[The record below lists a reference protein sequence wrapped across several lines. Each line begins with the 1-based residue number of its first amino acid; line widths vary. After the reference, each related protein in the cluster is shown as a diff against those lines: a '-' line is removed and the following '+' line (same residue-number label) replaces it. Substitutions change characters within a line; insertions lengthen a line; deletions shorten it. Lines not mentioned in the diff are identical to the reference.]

1 MKKIAE
7 CFAGTPAEE
16 RVIGI
21 HVGDNV
27 YEALS
32 FVCYYARNVQDEY
45 VVIPERKDG
54 MVILEPPKWNPIRQ
68 ANFVASLNKMAV
80 DQAKKRY
87 PEMETPNERPF
98 TCLSFARKSFMNEL
112 NNREQEQYAEPTT
125 KKSSKQIVKR
135 TLVVIG
141 LALAVYVVYSVIYL
155 FISPD
160 RNIQQIY
167 LVPENAAFI
176 IQSSAPI
183 EDWEKF
189 SGSETWQC
197 LKKAKSFEEV
207 TKSVEK
213 LDSVV
218 KSNKVLL
225 SLVGKR
231 DMLISLHKTR
241 ATDWDFLLILDMQK
255 ASKMDLVKDQLETVL
270 VMSGFTVTN
279 RMHSGIN
286 ILEMR
291 DPDTRDIFY
300 IAFVDNH
307 LVGSYTSGLIESAI
321 DSRNKPKIGLDQA
334 FIETE
339 KLVSGK
345 GLVRVFIN
353 YERIPQFM
361 SIYLGTRNEYIDMF
375 SNSMNFAGLYLN
387 MGKDKMEVKGY
398 TLKKDSVDP
407 YITAL
412 LNSGKHKMKAHE
424 ILSRRTALYTN
435 IGFNNPM
442 TFVKELENAL
452 SVHDKQLY
460 DSYQNSRKKIEGLFG
475 ISLEENFLS
484 WMSGEFAITQSEP
497 GLLGREPELVLAI
510 RAKSIKDARENME
523 LIEKKVKR
531 RTPVKIKTV
540 NYKDFEINYV
550 EMKGFFRLFF
560 GKLFNKFEKPYYTY
574 VDDYVVFSNKA
585 ASLLSFV
592 EDYEQKNLL
601 KDNPGFKDAF
611 SYLKS
616 SSTIFLY
623 TDVRKFYSQLKLM
636 MNPATWNE
644 IQSNKDVL
652 YSFPYWTMQVIGD
665 SQSASLQYVMDYSPY
680 EPEELVEVATDEED
694 EEMNEDVVTEKEQ
707 LSELK
712 RFYVEKFEGNVLRE
726 FYPEGA
732 LKSEAEVKEGKRHGR
747 YREYYENGKL
757 RLRGKYSHN
766 QPKGTWKYYTEEGK
780 FERKEKF

>member
-1 MKKIAE
+1 MM
-7 CFAGTPAEE
+7 EE
-16 RVIGI
+16 LHNG
-21 HVGDNV
+21 
-27 YEALS
+27 
-32 FVCYYARNVQDEY
+32 Q
-45 VVIPERKDG
+45 
-54 MVILEPPKWNPIRQ
+54 
-68 ANFVASLNKMAV
+68 
-80 DQAKKRY
+80 
-87 PEMETPNERPF
+87 
-98 TCLSFARKSFMNEL
+98 
-112 NNREQEQYAEPTT
+112 QEQYVDPD
-125 KKSSKQIVKR
+125 KKKNAQKIVKR
-135 TLVVIG
+135 TLVTVG
-141 LALAVYVVYSVIYL
+141 LALAVYILYSIVYL
-155 FISPD
+155 FVSPD

-167 LVPENAAFI
+167 LIPEDAAFI

-197 LKKAKSFEEV
+197 LKKANSFEEV
-207 TKSVEK
+207 TASVEK

-225 SLVGKR
+225 SLVGER

-241 ATDWDFLLILDMQK
+241 ATNWDFLLVLDMQK
-255 ASKMDLVKDQLETVL
+255 ASKMDLLKDQVETVL
-270 VMSGFTVTN
+270 VMSGFTVTS

-307 LVGSYTSGLIESAI
+307 LVGSYTSALVESAI
-321 DSRNKPKIGLDQA
+321 NSRNKPKIGLDQS

-353 YERIPQFM
+353 YARIPQFM
-361 SIYLGTRNEYIDMF
+361 SIYLGTRNEYVDLF

-387 MGKDKMEVKGY
+387 ANKDRMEVKGY
-398 TLKKDSVDP
+398 TLRKDSADP
-407 YITAL
+407 YVTAL

-424 ILSRRTALYTN
+424 ILSGRTALYTN
-435 IGFNNPM
+435 IGFYNPV

-460 DSYQNSRKKIEGLFG
+460 DSYQSSRKKIEGLFG
-475 ISLEENFLS
+475 ISLEDNFLS

-497 GLLGREPELVLAI
+497 GLLGHDPELILAV
-510 RAKSIKDARENME
+510 RAKSIKDARKNME
-523 LIEKKVKR
+523 FIEKKIKR
-531 RTPVKIKTV
+531 RTPVKVKTV

-560 GKLFNKFEKPYYTY
+560 GKLFDKFEKPYYTY

-585 ASLLSFV
+585 SSLLSFV

-601 KDNPGFKDAF
+601 KNNQGFKDAL
-611 SYLKS
+611 SYMKS

-623 TDVRKFYSQLKLM
+623 TDMHKFYSQLKPM
-636 MNPATWNE
+636 MNASTWNE

-652 YSFPYWTMQVIGD
+652 FSFPYWTMQVIGD
-665 SQSASLQYVMDYSPY
+665 SRSASLQYVMDYAPY
-680 EPEELVEVATDEED
+680 EPEETVTSVATDEDD
-694 EEMNEDVVTEKEQ
+694 EEMNEDAETEKEQ
-707 LSELK
+707 MGELK

-732 LKSEAEVKEGKRHGR
+732 LKSESEVKEGKRHGR
-747 YREYYENGKL
+747 YREYYKDGTLK
-757 RLRGKYSHN
+757 LRGKYAN
-766 QPKGTWKYYTEEGK
+766 NKPKGTWKYYTDEGK
-780 FERKEKF
+780 FDHKEKF

>member
-1 MKKIAE
+1 M
-7 CFAGTPAEE
+7 EE
-16 RVIGI
+16 LHNG
-21 HVGDNV
+21 
-27 YEALS
+27 
-32 FVCYYARNVQDEY
+32 Q
-45 VVIPERKDG
+45 
-54 MVILEPPKWNPIRQ
+54 
-68 ANFVASLNKMAV
+68 
-80 DQAKKRY
+80 
-87 PEMETPNERPF
+87 
-98 TCLSFARKSFMNEL
+98 
-112 NNREQEQYAEPTT
+112 QEQYVDPD
-125 KKSSKQIVKR
+125 KKKNAQKIVKR
-135 TLVVIG
+135 TLVTVG
-141 LALAVYVVYSVIYL
+141 LALAVYILYSIVYL
-155 FISPD
+155 FVSPD

-167 LVPENAAFI
+167 LIPEDAAFI

-207 TKSVEK
+207 TASVEK

-241 ATDWDFLLILDMQK
+241 ATNWDFLLVLDMQK
-255 ASKMDLVKDQLETVL
+255 ASKMDLLKDQVETVL
-270 VMSGFTVTN
+270 VMSGFTVTS

-307 LVGSYTSGLIESAI
+307 LVGSYTSALVESAI
-321 DSRNKPKIGLDQA
+321 NSRNKPKIGLDLS

-353 YERIPQFM
+353 YARIPQFM
-361 SIYLGTRNEYIDMF
+361 SIYLGTRNEYVDLF

-387 MGKDKMEVKGY
+387 ANKDRMEVKGY
-398 TLKKDSVDP
+398 TLRKDSADP
-407 YITAL
+407 YVTAL

-424 ILSRRTALYTN
+424 ILSGRTALYTN
-435 IGFNNPM
+435 IGFYNPV

-460 DSYQNSRKKIEGLFG
+460 DSYQSSRKKIEGLFG
-475 ISLEENFLS
+475 ISLEDNFLS

-497 GLLGREPELVLAI
+497 GLLGHDPELILAV
-510 RAKSIKDARENME
+510 RAKSIKDARKNME
-523 LIEKKVKR
+523 FIEKKIKR
-531 RTPVKIKTV
+531 RTPVKVKTV

-560 GKLFNKFEKPYYTY
+560 GKLFDKFEKPYYTY

-585 ASLLSFV
+585 SSLLSFV

-601 KDNPGFKDAF
+601 KNNQGFKDAL
-611 SYLKS
+611 SYMKS

-623 TDVRKFYSQLKLM
+623 TDMHKFYSQLKPM
-636 MNPATWNE
+636 MNASTWNE

-652 YSFPYWTMQVIGD
+652 FSFPYWTMQVIGD
-665 SQSASLQYVMDYSPY
+665 SRSASLQYVMDYAPY
-680 EPEELVEVATDEED
+680 EPEETVTSVATDEDD
-694 EEMNEDVVTEKEQ
+694 EEMNEDAETEKEQ
-707 LSELK
+707 MGELK

-732 LKSEAEVKEGKRHGR
+732 LKSESEVKEGKRHGR
-747 YREYYENGKL
+747 YREYYEDGTLK
-757 RLRGKYSHN
+757 LRGKYAN
-766 QPKGTWKYYTEEGK
+766 NKPKGTWKYYTDEGK
-780 FERKEKF
+780 FDHKEKF

>member
-1 MKKIAE
+1 MM
-7 CFAGTPAEE
+7 
-16 RVIGI
+16 
-21 HVGDNV
+21 
-27 YEALS
+27 
-32 FVCYYARNVQDEY
+32 DELHN
-45 VVIPERKDG
+45 G
-54 MVILEPPKWNPIRQ
+54 Q
-68 ANFVASLNKMAV
+68 
-80 DQAKKRY
+80 
-87 PEMETPNERPF
+87 
-98 TCLSFARKSFMNEL
+98 
-112 NNREQEQYAEPTT
+112 QEQYAESG
-125 KKSSKQIVKR
+125 KKKNIQKIVKR
-135 TLVVIG
+135 ILVAAG
-141 LALAVYVVYSVIYL
+141 LALVVYVVYSIVYL

-167 LVPENAAFI
+167 LVPEDAAFI

-207 TKSVEK
+207 TASVEK

-225 SLVGKR
+225 SLVGER

-241 ATDWDFLLILDMQK
+241 ATNWDFLLILDMQK
-255 ASKMDLVKDQLETVL
+255 ASKMDLLKDQVETVL

-279 RMHSGIN
+279 RMHNGVN

-307 LVGSYTSGLIESAI
+307 LVGSYTSTLVESAI
-321 DSRNKPKIGLDQA
+321 NSRNKPKIGLDQS

-353 YERIPQFM
+353 YARVPQFM
-361 SIYLGTRNEYIDMF
+361 SIYLGARNEYIDLF

-387 MGKDKMEVKGY
+387 ANEDRIEVKGY
-398 TLKKDSVDP
+398 TLRKDSADP
-407 YITAL
+407 YVIAL

-424 ILSRRTALYTN
+424 ILSGRTALYTN
-435 IGFNNPM
+435 IGFNNPA
-442 TFVKELENAL
+442 TFVKELESAL
-452 SVHDKQLY
+452 SVYDKQLY
-460 DSYQNSRKKIEGLFG
+460 DSYQSSRKKIEGLFG
-475 ISLEENFLS
+475 ISLEDNFLS
-484 WMSGEFAITQSEP
+484 WMAGEFAITQSEP
-497 GLLGREPELVLAI
+497 GLLGRDPELILAVK
-510 RAKSIKDARENME
+510 AKSIKDARKNME
-523 LIEKKVKR
+523 LIEKKIKR
-531 RTPVKIKTV
+531 RTPVKVKTV

-560 GKLFNKFEKPYYTY
+560 GKLFDKFEKPYYTY

-585 ASLLSFV
+585 SSLLSFV
-592 EDYEQKNLL
+592 EDYGQKKLL
-601 KDNPGFKDAF
+601 KNNQGFKDAF

-623 TDVRKFYSQLKLM
+623 TDVHKFYSQLKPM
-636 MNPATWNE
+636 MNVSTWNE

-652 YSFPYWTMQVIGD
+652 FSFPYWTMQVIGD
-665 SQSASLQYVMDYSPY
+665 GWSTSLQYVMDYTPY
-680 EPEELVEVATDEED
+680 EPKEEVISVATDEDD
-694 EEMNEDVVTEKEQ
+694 EEMDEDVETEKEQ
-707 LSELK
+707 MSELK

-732 LKSEAEVKEGKRHGR
+732 LKSESEVKEGKRHGR
-747 YREYYENGKL
+747 YREYYEDGTLK
-757 RLRGKYSHN
+757 LRGKYAN
-766 QPKGTWKYYTEEGK
+766 NKPKGTWKYYTDEGK
-780 FERKEKF
+780 FDHKEKF

>member
-1 MKKIAE
+1 M
-7 CFAGTPAEE
+7 
-16 RVIGI
+16 
-21 HVGDNV
+21 
-27 YEALS
+27 
-32 FVCYYARNVQDEY
+32 DELHN
-45 VVIPERKDG
+45 G
-54 MVILEPPKWNPIRQ
+54 Q
-68 ANFVASLNKMAV
+68 
-80 DQAKKRY
+80 
-87 PEMETPNERPF
+87 
-98 TCLSFARKSFMNEL
+98 
-112 NNREQEQYAEPTT
+112 QEQYAESG
-125 KKSSKQIVKR
+125 KKKNIQKIVKR
-135 TLVVIG
+135 ILVAAG
-141 LALAVYVVYSVIYL
+141 LALVVYVVYSIVYL

-167 LVPENAAFI
+167 LVPEDAAFI

-207 TKSVEK
+207 TASVEK

-225 SLVGKR
+225 SLVGER

-241 ATDWDFLLILDMQK
+241 ATNWDFLLILDMQK
-255 ASKMDLVKDQLETVL
+255 ASKMDVLKDQVETVL

-279 RMHSGIN
+279 RMHNGVN

-291 DPDTRDIFY
+291 DPDTHDIFY

-307 LVGSYTSGLIESAI
+307 LVGSYTSTLVESAI
-321 DSRNKPKIGLDQA
+321 NSRNRPKIGLDQS

-353 YERIPQFM
+353 YARVPQFM
-361 SIYLGTRNEYIDMF
+361 SIYLGARNEYIDLF

-387 MGKDKMEVKGY
+387 ANEDRIEVKGY
-398 TLKKDSVDP
+398 TLRKDSADP
-407 YITAL
+407 YVVAL

-424 ILSRRTALYTN
+424 ILSGRTALYTN
-435 IGFNNPM
+435 IGFNNPA

-452 SVHDKQLY
+452 SIHDKQLY
-460 DSYQNSRKKIEGLFG
+460 DSYQSSRKKIEGLFG
-475 ISLEENFLS
+475 ISLEDNFLS
-484 WMSGEFAITQSEP
+484 WMSGEFAMTQSEP
-497 GLLGREPELVLAI
+497 GLLGREPELILAVK
-510 RAKSIKDARENME
+510 AKSIKDARKNME
-523 LIEKKVKR
+523 LIEKKIKR
-531 RTPVKIKTV
+531 RTPVKVKTV

-560 GKLFNKFEKPYYTY
+560 GKLFDKFEKPYYTY

-585 ASLLSFV
+585 SSLLSFV

-601 KDNPGFKDAF
+601 KNNQGFKDAF

-623 TDVRKFYSQLKLM
+623 TDVHKFYSQLKPM
-636 MNPATWNE
+636 MNVSTWNE

-652 YSFPYWTMQVIGD
+652 FSFPCWTMQVIGD
-665 SQSASLQYVMDYSPY
+665 SRSASLQYVMDYTPY
-680 EPEELVEVATDEED
+680 EPKDAVVSVAIDEDD
-694 EEMNEDVVTEKEQ
+694 EEMDEDAETEKEQ
-707 LSELK
+707 MSELK

-732 LKSEAEVKEGKRHGR
+732 LKSESEVKEGKRHGR
-747 YREYYENGKL
+747 HREYYEDGTLK
-757 RLRGKYSHN
+757 LRGKYAN
-766 QPKGTWKYYTEEGK
+766 NKPKGTWKYYTDEGK
-780 FERKEKF
+780 FDHKEKF

>member
-1 MKKIAE
+1 MM
-7 CFAGTPAEE
+7 EE
-16 RVIGI
+16 LHNG
-21 HVGDNV
+21 
-27 YEALS
+27 
-32 FVCYYARNVQDEY
+32 Q
-45 VVIPERKDG
+45 
-54 MVILEPPKWNPIRQ
+54 
-68 ANFVASLNKMAV
+68 
-80 DQAKKRY
+80 
-87 PEMETPNERPF
+87 
-98 TCLSFARKSFMNEL
+98 
-112 NNREQEQYAEPTT
+112 QEQYVDPD
-125 KKSSKQIVKR
+125 KKKNAQKIVKR
-135 TLVVIG
+135 TLVTVG
-141 LALAVYVVYSVIYL
+141 LALAVYILYSIVYL
-155 FISPD
+155 FVSPD

-167 LVPENAAFI
+167 LIPEDAAFI

-207 TKSVEK
+207 TASVEK

-241 ATDWDFLLILDMQK
+241 ATNWDFLLVLDMQK
-255 ASKMDLVKDQLETVL
+255 ASKMDLLKDQVETVL
-270 VMSGFTVTN
+270 VMSGFTVTS

-307 LVGSYTSGLIESAI
+307 LVGSYTSALVESAI
-321 DSRNKPKIGLDQA
+321 NSRNKPKIGLDLS

-353 YERIPQFM
+353 YARIPQFM
-361 SIYLGTRNEYIDMF
+361 SIYLGTRNEYVDLF

-387 MGKDKMEVKGY
+387 ANKDRMEVKGY
-398 TLKKDSVDP
+398 TLRKDSADP
-407 YITAL
+407 YVTAL

-424 ILSRRTALYTN
+424 ILSGRTALYTN
-435 IGFNNPM
+435 IGFYNPV

-460 DSYQNSRKKIEGLFG
+460 DSYQSSRKKIEGLFG
-475 ISLEENFLS
+475 ISLEDNFLS

-497 GLLGREPELVLAI
+497 GLLGHDPELILAV
-510 RAKSIKDARENME
+510 RAKSIKDARKNME
-523 LIEKKVKR
+523 FIEKKIKR
-531 RTPVKIKTV
+531 RTPVKVKTV

-560 GKLFNKFEKPYYTY
+560 GKLFDKFEKPYYTY

-585 ASLLSFV
+585 SSLLSFV

-601 KDNPGFKDAF
+601 KNNQGFKDAL
-611 SYLKS
+611 SYMKS

-623 TDVRKFYSQLKLM
+623 TDMHKFYSQLKPM
-636 MNPATWNE
+636 MNASTWNE

-652 YSFPYWTMQVIGD
+652 FSFPYWTMQVIGD
-665 SQSASLQYVMDYSPY
+665 SRSASLQYVMDYAPY
-680 EPEELVEVATDEED
+680 EPEETVTSVATDEDD
-694 EEMNEDVVTEKEQ
+694 EEMNEDAETEKEQ
-707 LSELK
+707 MGELK

-732 LKSEAEVKEGKRHGR
+732 LKSESEVKEGKRHGR
-747 YREYYENGKL
+747 YREYYEDGTLK
-757 RLRGKYSHN
+757 LRGKYAN
-766 QPKGTWKYYTEEGK
+766 NKPKGTWKYYTDEGK
-780 FERKEKF
+780 FDHKEKF

>member
-1 MKKIAE
+1 
-7 CFAGTPAEE
+7 
-16 RVIGI
+16 
-21 HVGDNV
+21 
-27 YEALS
+27 
-32 FVCYYARNVQDEY
+32 
-45 VVIPERKDG
+45 
-54 MVILEPPKWNPIRQ
+54 
-68 ANFVASLNKMAV
+68 
-80 DQAKKRY
+80 
-87 PEMETPNERPF
+87 
-98 TCLSFARKSFMNEL
+98 MNEL

-361 SIYLGTRNEYIDMF
+361 
-375 SNSMNFAGLYLN
+375 
-387 MGKDKMEVKGY
+387 
-398 TLKKDSVDP
+398 
-407 YITAL
+407 
-412 LNSGKHKMKAHE
+412 NSGKHKMKAHE
-424 ILSRRTALYTN
+424 ILSGRTALYTN

-560 GKLFNKFEKPYYTY
+560 GKLFDKFEKPYYTY

>member
-1 MKKIAE
+1 MM
-7 CFAGTPAEE
+7 EE
-16 RVIGI
+16 LHNG
-21 HVGDNV
+21 
-27 YEALS
+27 
-32 FVCYYARNVQDEY
+32 Q
-45 VVIPERKDG
+45 
-54 MVILEPPKWNPIRQ
+54 
-68 ANFVASLNKMAV
+68 
-80 DQAKKRY
+80 
-87 PEMETPNERPF
+87 
-98 TCLSFARKSFMNEL
+98 
-112 NNREQEQYAEPTT
+112 QEQYVDPD
-125 KKSSKQIVKR
+125 KKKNAQKIVKR
-135 TLVVIG
+135 TLVTVG
-141 LALAVYVVYSVIYL
+141 LALAVYILYSIVYL
-155 FISPD
+155 FVSPD

-167 LVPENAAFI
+167 LIPEDAAFI

-197 LKKAKSFEEV
+197 LKKANSFEEV
-207 TKSVEK
+207 TASVEK

-225 SLVGKR
+225 SLVGER

-241 ATDWDFLLILDMQK
+241 ATNWDFLLVLDMQK
-255 ASKMDLVKDQLETVL
+255 ASKMDLLKDQVETVL
-270 VMSGFTVTN
+270 VMSGFTVTS

-307 LVGSYTSGLIESAI
+307 LVGSYTSALVESAI
-321 DSRNKPKIGLDQA
+321 NSRNKPKIGLDQS

-353 YERIPQFM
+353 YARIPQFM
-361 SIYLGTRNEYIDMF
+361 SIYLGTRNEYVDLF

-387 MGKDKMEVKGY
+387 ANKDRMEVKGY
-398 TLKKDSVDP
+398 TLRKDSADP
-407 YITAL
+407 YVTAL

-424 ILSRRTALYTN
+424 ILSGRTALYTN
-435 IGFNNPM
+435 IGFNNPV

-460 DSYQNSRKKIEGLFG
+460 DSYQSSRKKIEGLFG
-475 ISLEENFLS
+475 ISLEDNFLS

-497 GLLGREPELVLAI
+497 GLLGHDPELILAV
-510 RAKSIKDARENME
+510 RAKSIKDARKNME
-523 LIEKKVKR
+523 FIEKKIKR
-531 RTPVKIKTV
+531 RTPVKVKTV

-560 GKLFNKFEKPYYTY
+560 GKLFDKFEKPYYTY

-585 ASLLSFV
+585 SSLLSFV

-601 KDNPGFKDAF
+601 KNNQGFKDAL
-611 SYLKS
+611 SYMKS

-623 TDVRKFYSQLKLM
+623 TDMHKFYSQLKPM
-636 MNPATWNE
+636 MNASTWNE

-652 YSFPYWTMQVIGD
+652 FSFPYWTMQVIGD
-665 SQSASLQYVMDYSPY
+665 SRSASLQYVMDYAPY
-680 EPEELVEVATDEED
+680 EPEETVTSVATDEDD
-694 EEMNEDVVTEKEQ
+694 EEMNEDTETEKEQ
-707 LSELK
+707 MGELK

-732 LKSEAEVKEGKRHGR
+732 LKSESEVKEGKRHGR
-747 YREYYENGKL
+747 YREYYKDGTLK
-757 RLRGKYSHN
+757 LRGKYAN
-766 QPKGTWKYYTEEGK
+766 NKPKGTWKYYTDEGK
-780 FERKEKF
+780 FDHKEKF

>member
-1 MKKIAE
+1 
-7 CFAGTPAEE
+7 
-16 RVIGI
+16 
-21 HVGDNV
+21 
-27 YEALS
+27 
-32 FVCYYARNVQDEY
+32 
-45 VVIPERKDG
+45 
-54 MVILEPPKWNPIRQ
+54 
-68 ANFVASLNKMAV
+68 
-80 DQAKKRY
+80 
-87 PEMETPNERPF
+87 
-98 TCLSFARKSFMNEL
+98 MNEL

-424 ILSRRTALYTN
+424 ILSGRTALYTN
-435 IGFNNPM
+435 IGFDSPV

-452 SVHDKQLY
+452 SVHDKLLY
-460 DSYQNSRKKIEGLFG
+460 DSYQSSRKKIESLFG

-497 GLLGREPELVLAI
+497 GLLGHDPEVILAI
-510 RAKSIKDARENME
+510 RAKSIKDARKNME
-523 LIEKKVKR
+523 FIEKKIIA
-531 RTPVKIKTV
+531 PVDIIIKPV
-540 NYKDFEINYV
+540 RIV
-550 EMKGFFRLFF
+550 PR
-560 GKLFNKFEKPYYTY
+560 
-574 VDDYVVFSNKA
+574 
-585 ASLLSFV
+585 ASTERFAVS
-592 EDYEQKNLL
+592 DRHIEQL
-601 KDNPGFKDAF
+601 
-611 SYLKS
+611 
-616 SSTIFLY
+616 
-623 TDVRKFYSQLKLM
+623 
-636 MNPATWNE
+636 
-644 IQSNKDVL
+644 
-652 YSFPYWTMQVIGD
+652 
-665 SQSASLQYVMDYSPY
+665 LQYIDNNYQNPLSVDELTQIIPFSRRVLEKKFKRETGTSVYQYLLDLRIEKFADLLITTDLPLIEAATRSGFTDYKNISRIFTK
-680 EPEELVEVATDEED
+680 AK
-694 EEMNEDVVTEKEQ
+694 EMTPLQ
-707 LSELK
+707 YRK
-712 RFYVEKFEGNVLRE
+712 RFT
-726 FYPEGA
+726 
-732 LKSEAEVKEGKRHGR
+732 
-747 YREYYENGKL
+747 
-757 RLRGKYSHN
+757 
-766 QPKGTWKYYTEEGK
+766 PKNK
-780 FERKEKF
+780 